1 MGVHPAALAP
11 ASTMTPPTFDGLV
24 TFVFAPDL
32 DAAHAFYHD
41 VVGLELA
48 LDQGPCRIYRV
59 ATGAWLGVCTH
70 DDHAPN
76 DGVIV
81 TLVTDD
87 VDGVWQRLVDRGV
100 ETDGAPRMNERFGIY
115 HFFTRDPAGWRVEVQ
130 RFVDSPL
137 PGIDPQR

>member
-1 MGVHPAALAP
+1 MSAP
-11 ASTMTPPTFDGLV
+11 IPVDALV

-41 VVGLELA
+41 AAGLELA

-59 ATGAWLGVCTH
+59 AAGGYLGVCSH
-70 DDHAPN
+70 DDHAPS

-81 TLVTDD
+81 TLVTND
-87 VDGVWQRLVDRGV
+87 VDAMWQRLVDHGV
-100 ETDGAPRMNERFGIY
+100 DTDGAPRMNERFGIY

-130 RFVDSPL
+130 RFVDPPL
-137 PGIDPQR
+137 PGLPPRT